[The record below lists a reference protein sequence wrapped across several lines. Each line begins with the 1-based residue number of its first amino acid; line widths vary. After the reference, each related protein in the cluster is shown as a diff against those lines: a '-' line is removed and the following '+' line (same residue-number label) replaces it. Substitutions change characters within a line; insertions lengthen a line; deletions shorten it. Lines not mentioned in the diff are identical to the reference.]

1 MRKYWLIFN
10 DKEELV
16 GYSTYKQFN
25 DQVCVDELPEQF
37 VTAREKEEE
46 RKDSI
51 ALMAETMDD
60 ILEYLEDVANEEP
73 PKLTKQE
80 FKDLCLQRKNARIKV
95 KS

>member
-1 MRKYWLIFN
+1 MRKYWLIYN
-10 DKEELV
+10 DDNELV
-16 GYSTYKQFN
+16 GYSTYKQFR
-25 DQVCVDELPEQF
+25 DQICVDELPEQF
-37 VTAREKEEE
+37 VTREQKQEEQRE
-46 RKDSI
+46 SRFFLADT
-51 ALMAETMDD
+51 LDD